1 LRLLSIVCWPIHTQ
15 APARIDLAGG
25 WSDTPP
31 ISYEM
36 GGEVVNVAVLLEED
50 EGCPIGARASILP
63 GEPLVRLK
71 GIHADGT
78 STVSDAAQR
87 CIDA

>member
-1 LRLLSIVCWPIHTQ
+1 
-15 APARIDLAGG
+15 
-25 WSDTPP
+25 
-31 ISYEM
+31 M